1 MYVRESKT
9 GFEDYKNM
17 LHEFRPYIMFTN
29 AHDYKSK
36 SVNTDRLGFR
46 KVFFKKKFIGID
58 DLKKSTKTINILL
71 GGSTAFGSGSLSDKH
86 TISSELTSLGKLCF
100 SLGIRGASSHQ
111 ELIAFLKFKN
121 FFPKIKN
128 IIILSGVNDLAMTAH
143 KNSFFYNDFGF
154 FMGARSYALN
164 FLFQSSIIYKERWIK
179 GLLNLF
185 FLIHYLSNKFNF
197 FRNFLKIFSFLKQ
210 SKLEKKTDNYINKNF
225 KNKIINLRQMIKNDL
240 HTWSM
245 IQKQLGVKITYIF
258 QPNLTW
264 IKKPLTKY
272 DKQILDVEKKRLKA
286 FYSNDWTNKS
296 TYIEQRN
303 FIKNSCKRKGI
314 KFVDSNEIIKSS
326 IHKKSYF
333 LDLAH
338 LTYYGNQF
346 LARYINKF
354 LIK

>member
-111 ELIAFLKFKN
+111 ELLAFLKFKN

-128 IIILSGVNDLAMTAH
+128 IIILSGVNDLAMTAE

-154 FMGARSYALN
+154 IMGARSHALN
-164 FLFQSSIIYKERWIK
+164 FLFQSGVIYRERWIN
-179 GLLNLF
+179 GFHNLF
-185 FLIHYLSNKFNF
+185 FLIHYLSNKSNF
-197 FRNFLKIFSFLKQ
+197 FKNFLKIFSFLKHSRLQ
-210 SKLEKKTDNYINKNF
+210 KKAVNYINKNF
-225 KNKIINLRQMIKNDL
+225 KNKIINLRQMIENDL

-258 QPNLTW
+258 QPNLAW
-264 IKKPLTKY
+264 VRKPLTKY
-272 DKQILDVEKKRLKA
+272 DNQMLVAEKTRLKN

-296 TYIEQRN
+296 IYTKQRN
-303 FIKNSCKRKGI
+303 FIKKSCNKKGI
-314 KFVDSNEIIKSS
+314 KFIDSNEIIKSS
-326 IHKKSYF
+326 AHKKSF
-333 LDLAH
+333 FIDFAH
-338 LTYYGNQF
+338 LTSYGNKF